1 MDFQVQW
8 EYPDLFTWILSVVFR
23 GHSAR
28 VGPVGRFVG
37 LTAKDPRSLGLGSHT
52 LSQVAINAGRCA
64 RFFIARWAPFPS
76 RLPPPRPGFPSPL
89 NA

>member
-8 EYPDLFTWILSVVFR
+8 EYPGVFTWILSVVFR
-23 GHSAR
+23 GHLAR
-28 VGPVGRFVG
+28 VGPVGRFAG
-37 LTAKDPRSLGLGSHT
+37 LTEKDPRSLGLGSHT
-52 LSQVAINAGRCA
+52 LSQVAGRCA

-76 RLPPPRPGFPSPL
+76 RLLPSRSGFPLSL